1 MSDSGLTA
9 PSFETSDIP
18 VGDTGNGEVNTGT
31 QNGHPVGED
40 LSLASPF
47 LSKIPASDRQIVG
60 RYVKDWD
67 AGVTKR
73 FQDYSSRIK
82 PYEALGSVEELR
94 NYATFVNNF
103 RTNPEAMFKLM
114 WEGLQEQYG
123 DQFQQELHRILQL
136 EEEMLE
142 EEGYGSDEGKE
153 QETPGFD
160 PNEQFQQNVMQELEE
175 LRAWRSEF
183 EQSQEDAVG
192 QAQLDSVIQQMHTQ
206 YGQFDDNFI
215 LLQLSQHGNV
225 EQAIQAWQQMLG
237 QYSSPTPQRSAP
249 KIMGG
254 QGGVP
259 SGQVNT
265 EQLRGKDRREMVA
278 NMLANLEQ

>member
-9 PSFETSDIP
+9 PTFGDSTLPPSEPDQP
-18 VGDTGNGEVNTGT
+18 VGSPNGA
-31 QNGHPVGED
+31 QGED

-47 LSKIPASDRQIVG
+47 LSKIPAADRAVVG

-73 FQDYSSRIK
+73 FQDYANRVK
-82 PYEALGSVEELR
+82 PYEALGTVDELR
-94 NYATFVNNF
+94 NYTTFVNNF
-103 RTNPEAMFKLM
+103 RNNPEQMFKLM

-123 DQFQQELHRILQL
+123 ESFQQELLRILQI
-136 EEEMLE
+136 EEEMSE
-142 EEGYGSDEGKE
+142 DYEAE
-153 QETPGFD
+153 QEGTESEPVGID
-160 PNEQFQQNVMQELEE
+160 PNEQFQQNIIKELEE
-175 LRAWRSEF
+175 LRQWRKDL

-192 QAQLDSVIQQMHTQ
+192 QAQLDSVLQTMHNQ

-215 LLQLSQHGNV
+215 LLQLSRHGNA
-225 EQAIQAWQQMLG
+225 EMAIKAWQEMLG
-237 QYSSPTPQRSAP
+237 QYSSPAPQQRPAP

-278 NMLANLEQ
+278 NMLANLE

>member
-9 PSFETSDIP
+9 PTFGGDNLPSSELDQPP
-18 VGDTGNGEVNTGT
+18 VGSNGD
-31 QNGHPVGED
+31 D

-47 LSKIPASDRQIVG
+47 LSKIPASDRDVVG
-60 RYVKDWD
+60 RYVKEWD
-67 AGVTKR
+67 AGVTKK
-73 FQDYSSRIK
+73 FQEYSSRVK
-82 PYEALGSVEELR
+82 PYEALGSVDELR

-103 RTNPEAMFKLM
+103 RNNPEQMFKLM
-114 WEGLQEQYG
+114 WEGLQQQYG
-123 DQFQQELHRILQL
+123 ESFQQELLRILQI
-136 EEEMLE
+136 EEEMQE
-142 EEGYGSDEGKE
+142 EFEG
-153 QETPGFD
+153 QEEVSESTGID
-160 PNEQFQQNVMQELEE
+160 PNEQFQQNIIAELEE
-175 LRAWRSEF
+175 LRQWRKDL

-192 QAQLDSVIQQMHTQ
+192 QAQLDSVIQQMHNQ

-215 LLQLSQHGNV
+215 LLQLSRHGNA
-225 EQAIQAWQQMLG
+225 EQAIKAWNDMLG
-237 QYSSPTPQRSAP
+237 QYSSPAAPQRTAP

-259 SGQVNT
+259 TGQVNT